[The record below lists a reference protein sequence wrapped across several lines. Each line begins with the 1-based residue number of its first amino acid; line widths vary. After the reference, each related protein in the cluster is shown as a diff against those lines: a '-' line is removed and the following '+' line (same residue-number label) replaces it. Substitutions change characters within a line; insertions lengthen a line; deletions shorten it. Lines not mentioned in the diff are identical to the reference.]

1 MSVSVVLGHLMSATG
16 ELSNESK
23 RRVLK
28 LVECIKDKENQLIFF
43 CGWDYRNDSNIKL
56 AKALSDFFIKQKP
69 SAHKIILLE
78 SSRDT
83 VGDAV
88 LLKYY
93 FENHI
98 AEKITLLQAI
108 TILIDHKEYLILFFI
123 KTIY

>member
-1 MSVSVVLGHLMSATG
+1 MKNIDECFVVLGHLMSATG

-83 VGDAV
+83 VGD
-88 LLKYY
+88 LSLI
-93 FENHI
+93 HI
-98 AEKITLLQAI
+98 
-108 TILIDHKEYLILFFI
+108 
-123 KTIY
+123 